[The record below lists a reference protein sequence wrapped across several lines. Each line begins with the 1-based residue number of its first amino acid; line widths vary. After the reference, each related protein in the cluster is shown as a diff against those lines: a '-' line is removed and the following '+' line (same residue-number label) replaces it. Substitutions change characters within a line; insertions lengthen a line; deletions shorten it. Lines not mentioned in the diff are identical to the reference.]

1 MKSHETPLNPI
12 IISHKIIIRYGYP
25 KHQVPDEAP
34 GFPATLDTRLVKPL
48 WHTLTGLTV
57 EFEEQPLF
65 VEKTWTKHG
74 QTKNIPSRN
83 SVILVGRTIY
93 LSICLSVYLSIYRSI
108 YLSIS
113 LSVYLSVCLSICLS
127 IYPSIYLSIYIYI
140 YIKYL
145 SIYPSIHLSI
155 YPPIHLSSI
164 I

>member
-108 YLSIS
+108 YLSI
-113 LSVYLSVCLSICLS
+113 
-127 IYPSIYLSIYIYI
+127 YIYI
-140 YIKYL
+140 YIMYL

-164 I
+164 K

>member
-113 LSVYLSVCLSICLS
+113 LSLSLCLSVCLSVYLSVC
-127 IYPSIYLSIYIYI
+127 
-140 YIKYL
+140 L

-155 YPPIHLSSI
+155 SI
-164 I
+164 SI